1 MEKINNKEAIS
12 LIVSSSLG
20 ITVLISSQVIA
31 STCLSSSLIN
41 TGYISF
47 IALLL
52 TVIICKLYKRFI
64 GVSFLAITEYFGGK
78 FFKFFVGLIFLFYFI
93 FTAAIVLCKAVNCLQ
108 IVYYPMTNVNYTVLL
123 FVMTTCIACNLK
135 NNGFLRAT
143 FLIVPP
149 VILAIFFI
157 FAGNLKNFSYEN
169 IYPLLGNGINA
180 TFGIGIANLYTFGGL
195 SYMLFLPQNL
205 KRPDKFMS
213 ISVISTI
220 VSSICLTLAVAT
232 TILMFNKNITS
243 RRDISFIHCS
253 SIYRIWHFF
262 SKT

>member
-12 LIVSSSLG
+12 LIVNSNLG
-20 ITVLISSQVIA
+20 ITVLISSQIIA

-47 IALLL
+47 ITLLL
-52 TVIICKLYKRFI
+52 TITICKLYKQFI
-64 GVSFLAITEYFGGK
+64 GVSFLTIAEYFGGK

-108 IVYYPMTNVNYTVLL
+108 IVYYPMTNVSYTVLL

-135 NNGFLRAT
+135 NNGFLRTT
-143 FLIVPP
+143 FLMVPP
-149 VILAIFFI
+149 IILAIFFI
-157 FAGNLKNFSYEN
+157 FAGNLKNFNYEN
-169 IYPLLGNGINA
+169 IYPLLGNGIKT
-180 TFGIGIANLYTFGGL
+180 TFVIGITNLYAFGGL

-205 KRPDKFMS
+205 KRPDKFMF

-220 VSSICLTLAVAT
+220 ISSICLTLAVAT
-232 TILMFNKNITS
+232 TIFMFNKNITS
-243 RRDISFIHCS
+243 RTNIPVIPFN
-253 SIYRIWHFF
+253 SIYRIWYIFP
-262 SKT
+262 KT